1 MNVLLYI
8 IIGIMAVAGGWWF
21 IRHQRKLRL
30 RAHLMQEAIRNKDF
44 TFRMPTDGMIFGER
58 AMQETLN
65 QLGETIRQQVNQS
78 EVESWERLTRVL
90 THEMMNATAPITS
103 ISQSLL
109 NRPDVKSTPLEDGIQ
124 AIYDT
129 SRHLSD
135 FVISYRKMSELEK
148 PKMGDVALLKMIE
161 DIRKAYPQLTWE
173 VNISPDMTVWA
184 DAGMLRQ
191 VLMNL
196 VKNAIEAQAQKIVVE
211 AHQDDRSPDSIQN
224 HGPLIFYIGNDGLP
238 IPAEN
243 RQSLFVPFFTTKRS
257 GSGIGLSLSRRMMVL
272 QGGMLELAEQSRMG
286 CRVAFLLSLPR
297 KSTKRATTAVAITRM
312 AHEGVLFQRISP
324 STRHAGKGSISAGRG
339 WKSCP
344 LVNRMM
350 SPTFSSRLM
359 AADDSRAICRIRSGR
374 SEPNV
379 FNL

>member
-1 MNVLLYI
+1 M
-8 IIGIMAVAGGWWF
+8 AGGWWF

-44 TFRMPTDGMIFGER
+44 TFRMPTGGMIFGER

-109 NRPDVKSTPLEDGIQ
+109 NRPDVKGTPLEDGIK

-135 FVISYRKMSELEK
+135 FVTSYRKMSELEK
-148 PKMGDVALLKMIE
+148 PKMDDVDLLKMIE
-161 DIRKAYPQLTWE
+161 DIRKAYPQLAWE

-196 VKNAIEAQAQKIVVE
+196 VKNAIEAKAQKIVVE
-211 AHQDDRSPDSIQN
+211 KGQGSNHDSAF
-224 HGPLIFYIGNDGLP
+224 LTLYIGNDGLP

-257 GSGIGLSLSRRMMVL
+257 GSGIGLSLSRRMMIL
-272 QGGMLELAEQSRMG
+272 QGGMLDLVEQSRQG
-286 CRVAFLLSLPR
+286 CSVVFMLSL
-297 KSTKRATTAVAITRM
+297 
-312 AHEGVLFQRISP
+312 QP
-324 STRHAGKGSISAGRG
+324 SKA
-339 WKSCP
+339 
-344 LVNRMM
+344 
-350 SPTFSSRLM
+350 SS
-359 AADDSRAICRIRSGR
+359 
-374 SEPNV
+374 
-379 FNL
+379 